1 MQNQQIERRSTPRL
15 TRRERLVIRPFTP
28 GSGAYMTTIYCS
40 TVDIS
45 PQGLQVQLDYTL
57 PVGHVLDLS
66 IKLEREQQRFKL
78 AGEIRWVN
86 KMPTGDAYRL
96 GLSLCD
102 PGGTD
107 IKQWRRL
114 FTRSRSPAQRPAYAA
129 LHPEIL
135 GL

>member
-1 MQNQQIERRSTPRL
+1 MQNQQKERRSAPRL

-28 GSGAYMTTIYCS
+28 KSGAYMTTIYCS

-66 IKLEREQQRFKL
+66 VKLEREQQRFKL

-86 KMPTGDAYRL
+86 KMTTGDAYRL
-96 GLSLCD
+96 GLLLRERGC
-102 PGGTD
+102 TD
-107 IKQWRRL
+107 IKRWRRL
-114 FTRSRSPAQRPAYAA
+114 FTRRQLPAQRPAYAA
-129 LHPEIL
+129 LHPEML